1 MIIRIEIISG
11 SPRSASLT
19 RRVAQHLYWQLNSV
33 PALSVGM
40 INIRENQWGAV
51 ENVCQGTATAP
62 FDRSEIVGRIFNADA
77 FILVTPEYNG
87 SYSPALKN
95 FLDHF
100 PKQSEKVFGIVTAS
114 PGAFGGIRAAL
125 QLQTL
130 IYGLMGIGSPQMLIV
145 PGVDSKFLED
155 GTLTDVKFAESVNV
169 FIERFLWLSRAVA
182 YSRATAVVKRCA

>member
-1 MIIRIEIISG
+1 MRVEIISG
-11 SPRSASLT
+11 SPRAASVT
-19 RRVAQHLYWQLNSV
+19 KRVAQHLAKRLNNI
-33 PALSVGM
+33 PELNVGL
-40 INIRENQWGAV
+40 IDIRQNQWGAV
-51 ENVCQGTATAP
+51 ENVCQGSRTAP
-62 FDRSEIVGRIFNADA
+62 SERSEIVSRVFDADA

-100 PKQSEKVFGIVTAS
+100 PKQNEKVFGIATAS
-114 PGAFGGIRAAL
+114 PGAFGGMRAAL

-155 GTLTDVKFAESVNV
+155 GTLTDEAFGQSVDV

-182 YSRATAVVKRCA
+182 HSRATAVIKKCA